1 MEEKL
6 REYAKLLIEVGLNVQ
21 KGQTLVISCPVDCA
35 FFARL
40 CASAAYDV
48 GCREVVMRWSDDYL
62 SRERFL
68 RADDSVFDSLPLG
81 QKEFL
86 NGYAAE
92 GAAYLSISARDPEV
106 LRGVDPDRI
115 FAWGEGLGG
124 GVALAVSALDE
135 RGLARTAVANPL
147 PGGLE
152 VLSSR
157 VRGSVLMGT
166 SLMDTVS
173 DPKDQFAVFNGL
185 ECDRRHIIYA
195 KYAHERINAFEN
207 EVVDFFNQT
216 FHSCSLA

>member
-40 CASAAYDV
+40 CASAAYDA

-86 NGYAAE
+86 NGYRGRSVSQHLCSRSR
-92 GAAYLSISARDPEV
+92 GAARRGPRPHHARKS
-106 LRGVDPDRI
+106 LR
-115 FAWGEGLGG
+115 
-124 GVALAVSALDE
+124 
-135 RGLARTAVANPL
+135 
-147 PGGLE
+147 
-152 VLSSR
+152 
-157 VRGSVLMGT
+157 
-166 SLMDTVS
+166 
-173 DPKDQFAVFNGL
+173 
-185 ECDRRHIIYA
+185 
-195 KYAHERINAFEN
+195 
-207 EVVDFFNQT
+207 
-216 FHSCSLA
+216 

>member
-1 MEEKL
+1 MENKL

-21 KGQTLVISCPVDCA
+21 QGQTLVTSCPVDCA
-35 FFARL
+35 PFARL

-48 GCREVVMRWSDDYL
+48 GCREVVMRWTDDYL

-115 FAWGEGLGG
+115 TRE
-124 GVALAVSALDE
+124 
-135 RGLARTAVANPL
+135 PL
-147 PGGLE
+147 
-152 VLSSR
+152 R
-157 VRGSVLMGT
+157 
-166 SLMDTVS
+166 
-173 DPKDQFAVFNGL
+173 
-185 ECDRRHIIYA
+185 
-195 KYAHERINAFEN
+195 
-207 EVVDFFNQT
+207 
-216 FHSCSLA
+216 